1 MKKQSILA
9 MAMVIGLTGNIA
21 LPTQAASGKCS
32 LNTISQT
39 ENCVVIGGKVNSLPE
54 VKSVLE
60 EFCNGLQNGNW
71 KDCTMIQIPSCNQS
85 DSSTPDMDDSEG
97 NQSDNNAPES
107 GIPDVPETNQSDDN
121 TPENNIP
128 DVPEINQPE
137 MNVPGED
144 ANESETDN
152 NEMENDKEENSFAA
166 QVVKLVNEERVKAG
180 LNPVTLN
187 KEVASA
193 ALIRA
198 KEIEVSFS
206 HTRTDGRMF
215 GSVLTDNGIRFN
227 RAGENIAWGQTSP
240 EQVMEA
246 WMNSEGHRANILNP
260 NFTEIG
266 VGHYQNSNGRNYWVQ
281 LFVF

>member
-9 MAMVIGLTGNIA
+9 MTMVIGLAGSSA
-21 LPTQAASGKCS
+21 LPAQAASRKYN
-32 LNTISQT
+32 LNTIAQA
-39 ENCVVIGGKVNSLPE
+39 ENCVVIGGKVHNLPE

-60 EFCNGLQNGNW
+60 GLCDGLQNGDW
-71 KDCTMIQIPSCNQS
+71 KNCTVIQIPNCNQP
-85 DSSTPDMDDSEG
+85 DSSIPDTDDSNG
-97 NQSDNNAPES
+97 NQ
-107 GIPDVPETNQSDDN
+107 PETN
-121 TPENNIP
+121 TPDVEVERPETDIP
-128 DVPEINQPE
+128 DAGETDSNVPDNDNSDVNQP
-137 MNVPGED
+137 
-144 ANESETDN
+144 ETDN
-152 NEMENDKEENSFAA
+152 NETENEKEDNSFAA

-187 KEVASA
+187 NEVAAA

-206 HTRTDGRMF
+206 HTRPDGRSF

-227 RAGENIAWGQTSP
+227 GAGENIAWGQTSP

-266 VGHYQNSNGRNYWVQ
+266 VGHYQNANGRNYWVQ
-281 LFVF
+281 LFTY

>member
-71 KDCTMIQIPSCNQS
+71 KDCTMIQIPSC
-85 DSSTPDMDDSEG
+85 
-97 NQSDNNAPES
+97 
-107 GIPDVPETNQSDDN
+107 NQSDDN